1 MEGKGSA
8 RDFAEL
14 SKASARHLRAGLMV
28 EYMRDLRQMS
38 EILNLEGRHTDELKV
53 LLLEFYVIMLNCGE
67 TIPAIDREL
76 VSSIRKA
83 AAAASASKYDVEE
96 LLLTTIHDDTAPR
109 RRFTPRDSLYVLELC
124 MSGGWAGAESIIMES
139 RTDAS
144 RL

>member
-1 MEGKGSA
+1 MEGKGCA

-38 EILNLEGRHTDELKV
+38 EILNLEGRHADELKV
-53 LLLEFYVIMLNCGE
+53 LLLEFYVMLNCGE

-76 VSSIRKA
+76 VSSIQKA
-83 AAAASASKYDVEE
+83 AAAAGASKYDVEE

>member
-1 MEGKGSA
+1 MEGKGSTW
-8 RDFAEL
+8 DFAEL
-14 SKASARHLRAGLMV
+14 SRASARHLRAGLMA
-28 EYMRDLRQMS
+28 EYVGDLRQMS
-38 EILNLEGRHTDELKV
+38 RILEREGRHADELKV
-53 LLLEFYVIMLNCGE
+53 LLLEFYVMLNCGE

-83 AAAASASKYDVEE
+83 AAAAGASKYDVEE